1 VRTTQHNSIS
11 KYSFLLFV
19 VMYLSAGILSAQV
32 QGSVYKGT
40 FTLPFE
46 TRWGTAILP
55 PGEYSLALNSTTMP
69 VRATVRGEN
78 GAVLIQAEAM
88 ATRAGSDQSSLIL
101 TRRSRRGIVRSL
113 YVAELGTAFYFA
125 VPKAERLVIAEG
137 PELIQRIPVVRTG
150 K

>member
-1 VRTTQHNSIS
+1 MRTIPHNSIS
-11 KYSFLLFV
+11 KYSFLLLLGT
-19 VMYLSAGILSAQV
+19 YLTAGILSAQV
-32 QGSVYKGT
+32 QGSVYRGT

-55 PGEYSLALNSTTMP
+55 AGDYSLALNSTTMP

-88 ATRAGSDQSSLIL
+88 ATQAGSDQSSLIV
-101 TRRSRRGIVRSL
+101 TRQSRRGVVRGL
-113 YVAELGTAFYFA
+113 YVAELGVAFYFGA
-125 VPKAERLVIAEG
+125 PKAERQVIAQG
-137 PELIQRIPVVRTG
+137 PELIQRIPVVRAG